1 MAKPNSQERRK
12 QMLKQRRAEDQRRWD
27 RADAR
32 DLFHTAFAAHKD
44 GDAPAADRL
53 LKKALILYPDL
64 ADALRLLAE
73 IHNDAG
79 HYAEALGYL
88 LRLRKLQDDP
98 GVLYNLGAIYREMEQ
113 PEKALEAMREFL
125 AATSGV
131 RDPKWK
137 RFRESAE

>member
-27 RADAR
+27 QADAR
-32 DLFHTAFAAHKD
+32 DLFHTAFAAHKK

-53 LKKALILYPDL
+53 LKKALILDPDL
-64 ADALRLLAE
+64 ADALSLLAE
-73 IHNDAG
+73 IHNEAG

-88 LRLRKLQDDP
+88 LRLRKLKDDP
-98 GVLYNLGAIYREMEQ
+98 GVLYNIGVVYGEMQ
-113 PEKALEAMREFL
+113 QTEKAVDALREFL
-125 AATSGV
+125 AATSGS

-137 RFRESAE
+137 RFR